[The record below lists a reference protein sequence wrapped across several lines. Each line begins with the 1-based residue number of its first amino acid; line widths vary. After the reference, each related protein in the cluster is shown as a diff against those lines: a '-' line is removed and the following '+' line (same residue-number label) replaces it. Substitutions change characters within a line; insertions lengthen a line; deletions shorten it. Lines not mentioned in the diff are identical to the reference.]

1 MTAAETATATVA
13 VTRADERNT
22 GQGAEPL
29 RDFAVVGCGPVG
41 MTLAALLGKAGHS
54 VVLLERYPGPYGLPR
69 AASFDGEIMRA
80 LAGLGLADELL
91 PTLYAQE
98 AYEWRNGSGELLI
111 RQECRAVGDSG
122 WADIYMFDQP
132 ALENALHALC
142 ASLPNVD
149 IRLGTTVVG
158 LAQGSQQVEVETANG
173 ATFKARY
180 VIGCDGG
187 NSFVRQALGVEQGD
201 LGFAEPWLVCDF
213 ALRRPAAELGLP
225 RMLQLGDPA
234 GPTTV
239 ITTGPQR
246 QRFTFML
253 DDSTSDDSTSDGS
266 PADDSML
273 DTPISDASISG
284 VWERVRPYLDRAD
297 AELLR
302 VATYTFRSLVARRWR
317 VGRVLLAGD
326 AAHQIPPFLGQGMCS
341 GIRDALNIAFK
352 ADLLM
357 RGIQGPDVLD
367 TYQSEREPHVRA
379 AMATSIELGRQHT
392 LRDPVLAAERDA
404 RLLARRAA
412 LQEPDHIQ
420 LSDLGPGLLGRGGG
434 GLSRQG
440 RVGDGERTGLLDDI
454 IGGGFR
460 LLISEEALSTV
471 DLGGLER
478 AGVTVI
484 GFGSAPA
491 ENIVIDSD
499 GTHRQW
505 LAELGAA
512 AVAVRPD
519 NYVLAAGPDAVAVA
533 EELLA
538 VLTPEA
544 DRAGT

>member
-1 MTAAETATATVA
+1 MT
-13 VTRADERNT
+13 RDDERDT
-22 GQGAEPL
+22 GQGAEPSA
-29 RDFAVVGCGPVG
+29 DFAVVGCGPVG
-41 MTLAALLGKAGHS
+41 LTLAALLGKAGHS

-69 AASFDGEIMRA
+69 AAGFDGEIMRA
-80 LAGLGLADELL
+80 LAGLGLAGELL

-132 ALENALHALC
+132 ALENALHSLC
-142 ASLPNVD
+142 ASLPTVD

-158 LAQGSQQVEVETANG
+158 LSQDRARVEVKTANG
-173 ATFKARY
+173 PDVKARY

-187 NSFVRQALGVEQGD
+187 NSFVRQALGIEQDD

-239 ITTGPQR
+239 ITTGPKR

-253 DDSTSDDSTSDGS
+253 DE
-266 PADDSML
+266 SML
-273 DTPISDASISG
+273 DASTADDLDASTADDTDAFGRERSEDK
-284 VWERVRPYLDRAD
+284 VWERVRPYLARVDAD
-297 AELLR
+297 LLR
-302 VATYTFRSLVARRWR
+302 VATYTFRSLIARRWR
-317 VGRVLLAGD
+317 YGRVLLAGD
-326 AAHQIPPFLGQGMCS
+326 AAHQMPPFLGQGMCS

-357 RGIQGPDVLD
+357 RGIQGPEVLD

-379 AMATSIELGRQHT
+379 VMGTSIELGRQHT
-392 LRDPVLAAERDA
+392 VRDPVLAAERDA

-412 LQEPDHIQ
+412 LREPDHIQ
-420 LSDLGPGLLGRGGG
+420 LPDLGPGLLGRGGG
-434 GLSRQG
+434 TLSRQG
-440 RVGDGERTGLLDDI
+440 RVGDGGRTGLLDDF

-460 LLISEEALSTV
+460 LLAAEQALSAL
-471 DLGGLER
+471 DLYALER
-478 AGVTVI
+478 AGVTVVGI
-484 GFGSAPA
+484 GSAPSNNVLA
-491 ENIVIDSD
+491 DSD
-499 GTHRQW
+499 GTLRRW
-505 LAELGAA
+505 FAELGAT

-519 NYVLAAGPDAVAVA
+519 NYVFAAGPDAMTVAG
-533 EELLA
+533 ELLA
-538 VLTPEA
+538 LLTP
-544 DRAGT
+544 DGRTGT